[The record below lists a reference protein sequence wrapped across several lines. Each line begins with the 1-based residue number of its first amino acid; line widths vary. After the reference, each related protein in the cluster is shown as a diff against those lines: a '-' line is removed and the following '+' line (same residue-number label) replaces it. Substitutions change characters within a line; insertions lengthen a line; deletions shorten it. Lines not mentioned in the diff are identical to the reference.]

1 MDILGAF
8 RKREPRTRLIGTTL
22 VLGAVASLPTPT
34 SFDRFDAPLALLWFS
49 LIVLA
54 WSLAFKPT
62 FVTLFWSTSVLAAFL
77 AWKSIRVV
85 VPMAFLFVWGA
96 WFQIRT
102 RRERLPA
109 LALSLGCALAAWGR
123 LSAQAAEPVKAAK
136 AEKLPTKLP
145 AAKTKVAADKT
156 LQVKEAAE
164 APAKKPEEPKA
175 APAPKFEPK
184 APKYLSGYVLND
196 LASCGAVDQIP
207 WRFAGE
213 RKTRMLLRDHLRLNT
228 DAKFGTWEIHQIMDR
243 DGYVTYAFMRMED
256 GKRVE
261 SLLIKDNVFNRFRW
275 KGDKSKVVDVQD
287 LRNLINRPVVIF
299 SHEDTSSVSFS
310 PGLAGQSVLAIEL
323 RQVTGRPLPPMY
335 VRGTFCERASSGE
348 NSVDLLGKDR
358 GATPAEGTASP

>member
-8 RKREPRTRLIGTTL
+8 RRREPRTRLIGTTL
-22 VLGAVASLPTPT
+22 VLGAIASLPTPN
-34 SFDRFDAPLALLWFS
+34 SLGRFDPPLALLWFS
-49 LIVLA
+49 LIALA

-62 FVTLFWSTSVLAAFL
+62 FVTLFWSTSILVAFL

-85 VPMAFLFVWGA
+85 VPMAFLCVWGL

-109 LALSLGCALAAWGR
+109 LALGLGCALAALGG
-123 LSAQAAEPVKAAK
+123 APVHAAAP
-136 AEKLPTKLP
+136 AEKLPTKAP
-145 AAKTKVAADKT
+145 VTKTKVATEKT
-156 LQVKEAAE
+156 LQIKA
-164 APAKKPEEPKA
+164 PEET
-175 APAPKFEPK
+175 PAQKKEEAKPTPPARPEPK

-207 WRFAGE
+207 WRFAAE

-243 DGYVTYAFMRMED
+243 DGYVTYAFMRIEN
-256 GKRVE
+256 GQRVE

-323 RQVTGRPLPPMY
+323 RQVTGRPLPPLY
-335 VRGTFCERASSGE
+335 IRGTFCERATSSE

-358 GATPAEGTASP
+358 GATPAEGTATSP